1 MSAVRW
7 GMLSTSGIGRMVALA
22 VRGSGDTRFVAVASR
37 DAAKARGFAAEFG
50 LPLSFGSYQEL
61 LACPEVDAVYVP
73 LPVSMHTEW
82 TVRALNAGKHV
93 LCEKPFAV
101 TAADAGRCFDA
112 AEAAIGWS
120 LKG

>member
-1 MSAVRW
+1 
-7 GMLSTSGIGRMVALA
+7 MLWTAGIGRMVALA